1 MEPRRTLND
10 CLSITNEQ
18 LMAVNDQMISEA
30 ERACPKVLRA
40 PPLLIG
46 VAGGTA
52 SGKTTVCHKIK
63 ESLADDRV
71 AIISMDNF
79 YRALTPEEHDNVGGA
94 FWSYLLSRDVLQ
106 QAPACA

>member
-1 MEPRRTLND
+1 MDPPRTLKD
-10 CLSITNEQ
+10 CLSITREQ
-18 LMAVNDQMISEA
+18 LMAVNMASDL

-52 SGKTTVCHKIK
+52 SGKTTVCHKIA

-79 YRALTPEEHDNVGGA
+79 YRPLTAEEHANVAGA
-94 FWSYLLSRDVLQ
+94 LRAASRALV
-106 QAPACA
+106 ATVS